1 MLGNAAGH
9 SSAASSTPRQDAGM
23 SRTLI
28 KANPRIRQEGC
39 RQGLA
44 NSIPGH
50 GAGPVA
56 LWHPA
61 GRAGHS
67 PGDPVGMLGRGLVA
81 GGRQDAQPLPG

>member
-1 MLGNAAGH
+1 MLGNTAGH
-9 SSAASSTPRQDAGM
+9 SSAASSTPRQDVG
-23 SRTLI
+23 THI

-50 GAGPVA
+50 GAAPVA

-61 GRAGHS
+61 GRAGHC
-67 PGDPVGMLGRGLVA
+67 PGEPAGMLGTGLVA